1 MRLTPRAQTFY
12 ELFAEAGANAHAAA
26 TVAEAIFREWPNG
39 PSQEEIRRLEHEG
52 DRITTELITNL
63 NQQLIAPFDPD
74 DMFLLTGAIDD
85 VVDAIE
91 NACELLGLYDVE
103 TPTKQSFEQCRILVA
118 ATGRLELLLGSLKR
132 RRHAD
137 ELLVEIKLLE
147 DEGDRVRR
155 AAVAALFKSD
165 RIDPLIVIRWKSIYE
180 ALEDA
185 VDACETVA
193 HRVGN
198 ILVKNA

>member
-1 MRLTPRAQTFY
+1 MRLAPRSQTFY
-12 ELFAEAGANAHAAA
+12 DLFAEAGRNAHAAA
-26 TVAEAIFREWPNG
+26 VVAEAIYHEWPNG
-39 PSQEEIRRLEHEG
+39 PPQDEIKRLEHEG

-74 DMFLLTGAIDD
+74 DMFRLTGAIDD

-103 TPTKQSFEQCRILVA
+103 SPTKQSFEQCRILVA
-118 ATGRLELLLGSLKR
+118 ATGRLELLLGSLKHR
-132 RRHAD
+132 RQAD

-147 DEGDRVRR
+147 DEGDEVKR
-155 AAVAALFKSD
+155 AAVASLFKDD
-165 RIDPLIVIRWKSIYE
+165 RIDPMIVVRWKSIYE
-180 ALEDA
+180 ALEEA